1 MLFKKTLRKW
11 IRNILNS
18 DEVGIA
24 DSPVSLSSGSPF
36 NKDFDGWNFRIHRA
50 SGGHIVEAWYYNPNP
65 VSSNSYAKSV
75 SPSSNSEHKLFI
87 ITSDEEL
94 SVELPQILTQLA
106 LERS

>member
-18 DEVGIA
+18 DEVSVGEGPI
-24 DSPVSLSSGSPF
+24 SLSGGSPF
-36 NKDFDGWNFRIHRA
+36 SKEYDGWNFRIHRA
-50 SGGHIVEAWYYNPNP
+50 SGGHIIEAWYYNPNP
-65 VSSNSYAKSV
+65 VASNSYAKSV
-75 SPSSNSEHKLFI
+75 SSSSSNEHKLFI

-106 LERS
+106 LERP